1 MIVGELYM
9 KFFEENYSQ
18 EIPTR
23 IKNLRKKHNITQSE
37 LGNAGQV
44 SQVESGKR
52 PITSSMLV
60 YLNALTASSYTY
72 IVFGELDEFIENL
85 FHYFFSSILY
95 RDLEAVDENLYSF
108 MSDDLISIQ
117 SSCLSIAKT
126 FVNFN
131 IQRKRF
137 MISTETEMDTFH
149 KKDDI
154 DVWVCGKSYNP
165 ARSFRN
171 NPINELTVIDF
182 EEMADILFLTL
193 RDNLIRS
200 FEINVCNTLFELDKN
215 GVPTT
220 FNLDKIDS
228 IINKWWSENVSTE
241 IIPNLIK
248 KLRDNPLFNIGFM
261 VNDILERMYKENIPK
276 SYLTSVPLIISQK
289 GRTTSS
295 FSMTG
300 GQQID
305 EVKFK
310 QISEDY
316 MKLLSQG
323 KDITELYQKYS
334 KEELAN
340 LGINIYQSNDIERTE
355 ERTFDEIISWVS
367 NPYATRPIQE
377 RHTIQL
383 EPTRFSLEDKKRIEK
398 IASQGINDID
408 LVDLVELYDINLDN
422 TNVTRYIEGLL
433 TNNTQVTYYFQE
445 QLNEELLAMAS
456 ALDRVQQ
463 AFIKLLSEEEIRKFA
478 L

>member
-1 MIVGELYM
+1 M

-126 FVNFN
+126 FANFN

-154 DVWVCGKSYNP
+154 DVWVGGKSYNP

-182 EEMADILFLTL
+182 EEMADILLLTL

-215 GVPTT
+215 GAPTT

-248 KLRDNPLFNIGFM
+248 KLRENPLFNIGFM

-276 SYLTSVPLIISQK
+276 SYLTSVPLVISQK

-367 NPYATRPIQE
+367 NPYAIRPIQE

>member
-1 MIVGELYM
+1 MIIGGLYM

-95 RDLEAVDENLYSF
+95 RDLETVDENLYSF

-126 FVNFN
+126 FANFN

-154 DVWVCGKSYNP
+154 DIWVGGKSYNL

-182 EEMADILFLTL
+182 EEMADILLLML
-193 RDNLIRS
+193 RDKLIRS

-215 GVPTT
+215 GAPKT

-248 KLRDNPLFNIGFM
+248 KLRENPLFNIGFM

-276 SYLTSVPLIISQK
+276 SYLTSVPLVISQK

-305 EVKFK
+305 GVKFK
-310 QISEDY
+310 QISEDC

-408 LVDLVELYDINLDN
+408 LVDLIELYDINLDN

-445 QLNEELLAMAS
+445 QLNKELLAMAS
-456 ALDRVQQ
+456 ALDKVQQ

>member
-1 MIVGELYM
+1 M

-95 RDLEAVDENLYSF
+95 RDLETVDENLYSF

-126 FVNFN
+126 FANFN

-154 DVWVCGKSYNP
+154 DVWVGGKSYNL

-182 EEMADILFLTL
+182 EEMADILLLLL
-193 RDNLIRS
+193 RNNLIRS

-215 GVPTT
+215 GAPTT

-248 KLRDNPLFNIGFM
+248 KLRENPLFNIGFM
-261 VNDILERMYKENIPK
+261 VNNILERMYKENIPK
-276 SYLTSVPLIISQK
+276 SYLTSVPLVISQK
-289 GRTTSS
+289 GKITSS

-383 EPTRFSLEDKKRIEK
+383 EPARFSLEDKKRIEK
-398 IASQGINDID
+398 TASQGINDIE

-422 TNVTRYIEGLL
+422 TDVSRHIEGLL

-445 QLNEELLAMAS
+445 QLNEELLSMAS
-456 ALDRVQQ
+456 TLDRVQQ
-463 AFIKLLSEEEIRKFA
+463 AFIKLLSKEEIQKFA

>member
-1 MIVGELYM
+1 M

-23 IKNLRKKHNITQSE
+23 IKNLRKKYNITQSE

-95 RDLEAVDENLYSF
+95 RDLDAVDEKLYSF

-126 FVNFN
+126 FANFN

-154 DVWVCGKSYNP
+154 DVWVGGKSYNP

-182 EEMADILFLTL
+182 EEMADILLLTL

-215 GVPTT
+215 GAPTT

-228 IINKWWSENVSTE
+228 IINKWWSENVSAE

-248 KLRDNPLFNIGFM
+248 KLRENPLFNIGFM

-276 SYLTSVPLIISQK
+276 SYLTSVPLVISQK

-398 IASQGINDID
+398 IASQGINDSD

>member
-1 MIVGELYM
+1 MIIGGLYM

-117 SSCLSIAKT
+117 SSCLRLSKT
-126 FVNFN
+126 FANFN
-131 IQRKRF
+131 IKRKNF
-137 MISTETEMDTFH
+137 LVSDETEMDTFH

-154 DVWVCGKSYNP
+154 DITVGEKSYNL
-165 ARSFRN
+165 ARSFRTRT
-171 NPINELTVIDF
+171 INELTVIDF
-182 EEMADILFLTL
+182 EEMFDILWLML
-193 RDNLIRS
+193 GDNLIKS
-200 FEINVCNTLFELDKN
+200 FEVNVCGILFELDGN
-215 GVPTT
+215 GIPST
-220 FNLDKIDS
+220 FRKENIDPL
-228 IINKWWSENVSTE
+228 INKWWYDNVSTE

-248 KLRDNPLFNIGFM
+248 KLKENPLFNIGFL
-261 VNDILERMYKENIPK
+261 VDDILERMYKENIPK
-276 SYLTSVPLIISQK
+276 SYLTSVPLVSSKKARSTLSVKSNGSQK
-289 GRTTSS
+289 IDKSK
-295 FSMTG
+295 FA
-300 GQQID
+300 QINYD
-305 EVKFK
+305 F
-310 QISEDY
+310 
-316 MKLLSQG
+316 MKLVSQG
-323 KDITELYQKYS
+323 KDITDLYQKYS
-334 KEELAN
+334 EKELTN
-340 LGINIYQSNDIERTE
+340 MGIRIHKSTDIERIE
-355 ERTFDEIISWVS
+355 EKTFDEIISWVS

-377 RHTIQL
+377 ISSIQI
-383 EPTRFSLEDKKRIEK
+383 EPTRFSLEDKKRIEE
-398 IASQGINDID
+398 AAAQGLSEIDLID
-408 LVDLVELYDINLDN
+408 LVDLYDINLDN
-422 TNVTRYIEGLL
+422 TSVNRYIEGLL

-456 ALDRVQQ
+456 TLDRVQQ

>member
-1 MIVGELYM
+1 M
-9 KFFEENYSQ
+9 
-18 EIPTR
+18 
-23 IKNLRKKHNITQSE
+23 
-37 LGNAGQV
+37 
-44 SQVESGKR
+44 
-52 PITSSMLV
+52 
-60 YLNALTASSYTY
+60 SYTY

-95 RDLEAVDENLYSF
+95 RDLEAVDEKLYSF

-126 FVNFN
+126 FANFN
-131 IQRKRF
+131 IQRKKF

-154 DVWVCGKSYNP
+154 DVWVGGKSYNP

-182 EEMADILFLTL
+182 EEMADILLLTL

-215 GVPTT
+215 GAPTT

-248 KLRDNPLFNIGFM
+248 KLRENPLFNIGFM

-276 SYLTSVPLIISQK
+276 SYLTSVPLVISQK

-398 IASQGINDID
+398 IASQGINDSD

>member
-1 MIVGELYM
+1 M

-23 IKNLRKKHNITQSE
+23 IKNLRKKYNITQSE

-117 SSCLSIAKT
+117 SSCLRLSKT
-126 FVNFN
+126 FANFN
-131 IQRKRF
+131 IKRKNF
-137 MISTETEMDTFH
+137 LVSDETEMDTFH

-154 DVWVCGKSYNP
+154 DITVGEKSYNL
-165 ARSFRN
+165 ARSFRTRT
-171 NPINELTVIDF
+171 INELTVIDF
-182 EEMADILFLTL
+182 EEMFDILWLML
-193 RDNLIRS
+193 GDNLIKS
-200 FEINVCNTLFELDKN
+200 FEVNVCGILFELDGN
-215 GVPTT
+215 GIPST
-220 FNLDKIDS
+220 FRKENIDPL
-228 IINKWWSENVSTE
+228 INKWWYDNVSTE

-248 KLRDNPLFNIGFM
+248 KLKENPLFNIGFL
-261 VNDILERMYKENIPK
+261 VDDILERMYKENIPK
-276 SYLTSVPLIISQK
+276 SYLTSVPLVSSKKARSTLSVKSNGSQK
-289 GRTTSS
+289 IDKSK
-295 FSMTG
+295 FA
-300 GQQID
+300 QINYD
-305 EVKFK
+305 F
-310 QISEDY
+310 
-316 MKLLSQG
+316 MKLVSQG
-323 KDITELYQKYS
+323 KDITDLYQKYS
-334 KEELAN
+334 EKELTN
-340 LGINIYQSNDIERTE
+340 MGIRIHKSTDIERIE
-355 ERTFDEIISWVS
+355 EKTFDEIISWVS

-377 RHTIQL
+377 ISSIQI
-383 EPTRFSLEDKKRIEK
+383 EPTRFSLEDKKRIEE
-398 IASQGINDID
+398 AAAQGLSEIDLID
-408 LVDLVELYDINLDN
+408 LVDLYDINLDN
-422 TNVTRYIEGLL
+422 TSVNRYIEGLL

>member
-1 MIVGELYM
+1 M

-23 IKNLRKKHNITQSE
+23 IKNLRKKYNITQSE

-52 PITSSMLV
+52 PITNSMLV

-95 RDLEAVDENLYSF
+95 RDLDAVDEKLYSF

-126 FVNFN
+126 FANFN

-154 DVWVCGKSYNP
+154 DVWVGGKSYNP

-182 EEMADILFLTL
+182 EEMADILLLTL

-215 GVPTT
+215 GAPTT

-228 IINKWWSENVSTE
+228 IINKWWSENVSAE

-248 KLRDNPLFNIGFM
+248 KLRENPLFNIGFM

-276 SYLTSVPLIISQK
+276 SYLTSVPLVISQK

-398 IASQGINDID
+398 IASQGINDSD

>member
-1 MIVGELYM
+1 M

-95 RDLEAVDENLYSF
+95 RDLETVDENLYSF

-126 FVNFN
+126 FANFN

-154 DVWVCGKSYNP
+154 DIWVGGKSYNL

-182 EEMADILFLTL
+182 EEMADILLLML
-193 RDNLIRS
+193 RDKLIRS

-215 GVPTT
+215 GAPKT

-248 KLRDNPLFNIGFM
+248 KLRENPLFNIGFM

-276 SYLTSVPLIISQK
+276 SYLTSVPLVISQK

-408 LVDLVELYDINLDN
+408 LVDLIELYDINLDN

-445 QLNEELLAMAS
+445 QLNKELLAMAS
-456 ALDRVQQ
+456 ALDKVQQ

>member
-126 FVNFN
+126 FANFN

>member
-1 MIVGELYM
+1 M

-108 MSDDLISIQ
+108 MSDNLISIQ

-126 FVNFN
+126 FANFN

-154 DVWVCGKSYNP
+154 DVWVGGKSYNP

-182 EEMADILFLTL
+182 EEMADILLLTL

-215 GVPTT
+215 GAPTT

-248 KLRDNPLFNIGFM
+248 KLRENPLFNIGFM

-276 SYLTSVPLIISQK
+276 SYLTSVPLVISQK

-305 EVKFK
+305 GVKFK
-310 QISEDY
+310 QISENY

-367 NPYATRPIQE
+367 NPCATRPIQE

-445 QLNEELLAMAS
+445 QLNEELLSMAS

-463 AFIKLLSEEEIRKFA
+463 AFIKLLSKEEIRKFA

>member
-1 MIVGELYM
+1 MSLL
-9 KFFEENYSQ
+9 
-18 EIPTR
+18 R
-23 IKNLRKKHNITQSE
+23 IC
-37 LGNAGQV
+37 
-44 SQVESGKR
+44 
-52 PITSSMLV
+52 
-60 YLNALTASSYTY
+60 
-72 IVFGELDEFIENL
+72 FII
-85 FHYFFSSILY
+85 FSVLY

-117 SSCLSIAKT
+117 SSYLRLSKT
-126 FVNFN
+126 FANFN
-131 IQRKRF
+131 IQRKNF
-137 MISTETEMDTFH
+137 LVSDETEMDTFH

-154 DVWVCGKSYNP
+154 DIIVGEKSYNL
-165 ARSFRN
+165 ARSFRTRT
-171 NPINELTVIDF
+171 INELTVIDF
-182 EEMADILFLTL
+182 EEMFDILWLML
-193 RDNLIRS
+193 GDNLIKS
-200 FEINVCNTLFELDKN
+200 FEVNVCGILFELDGN
-215 GVPTT
+215 GIPST
-220 FNLDKIDS
+220 FRQENIDPL
-228 IINKWWSENVSTE
+228 INKWWSENVSTE

-248 KLRDNPLFNIGFM
+248 KLRENPLFNIGFM

-276 SYLTSVPLIISQK
+276 SYLTSVPLVISQK

-295 FSMTG
+295 FSMTS

>member
-1 MIVGELYM
+1 MIIGGLYM

-23 IKNLRKKHNITQSE
+23 IKNLRKKYNITQSE

-126 FVNFN
+126 FANFN

-154 DVWVCGKSYNP
+154 DVWVGGKNYNP

-182 EEMADILFLTL
+182 EEMADILLLTL

-215 GVPTT
+215 GAPTT

-248 KLRDNPLFNIGFM
+248 KLRENPLFNIGFM

-276 SYLTSVPLIISQK
+276 SYLTSVPLVISQK

>member
-1 MIVGELYM
+1 MIIGGLYM

-23 IKNLRKKHNITQSE
+23 IKNLRKKYNITQSE

-95 RDLEAVDENLYSF
+95 RDLDAVDEKLYSF

-126 FVNFN
+126 FANFN

-154 DVWVCGKSYNP
+154 DVWVGGKSYNP

-182 EEMADILFLTL
+182 EEMADILLLTL

-215 GVPTT
+215 GAPTT

-248 KLRDNPLFNIGFM
+248 KLRENPLFNIGFM

-276 SYLTSVPLIISQK
+276 SYLTSVPLVISQK

-398 IASQGINDID
+398 IASQGINDSD

>member
-1 MIVGELYM
+1 M

-23 IKNLRKKHNITQSE
+23 IKNLRKKYNITQSE

-95 RDLEAVDENLYSF
+95 RDLDAVDEKLYSF

-126 FVNFN
+126 FANFN
-131 IQRKRF
+131 IQRKKF

-154 DVWVCGKSYNP
+154 DVWVGGKSYNP

-182 EEMADILFLTL
+182 EEMADILLLTL

-215 GVPTT
+215 GAPTT

-248 KLRDNPLFNIGFM
+248 KLRENPLFNIGFM

-276 SYLTSVPLIISQK
+276 SYLTSVPLVISQK

-398 IASQGINDID
+398 IASQGINDSD